1 MMKTETPKNPAP
13 QHGLQKYRKA
23 VRAEKNKAILDA
35 AETLFAR
42 QGFYNT
48 SIVELCRIA
57 DVSTATLYKHFQSK
71 EQLAQEVIHRAEK
84 ESPQIADQTMIS
96 MLINNQ
102 SFVPKR
108 LGALTTAEG
117 VTSVVFNRVK
127 NALKTAL

>member
-1 MMKTETPKNPAP
+1 MKTDAPTNPAP

-23 VRAEKNKAILDA
+23 LRAAKKKAILDA

-48 SIVELCRIA
+48 SMAELCRVA
-57 DVSTATLYKHFQSK
+57 DVSTATLYNHFQSK

-127 NALKTAL
+127 NALKKAL

>member
-1 MMKTETPKNPAP
+1 MKTDTPKNPAP

-23 VRAEKNKAILDA
+23 LRAAKNKDILDA

-48 SIVELCRIA
+48 GMADLCRVA

-84 ESPQIADQTMIS
+84 ESPQIADQIMVS

-117 VTSVVFNRVK
+117 VTSVVFERVK
-127 NALKTAL
+127 NALKKAL